1 MPRGYTT
8 ELTDEVVAKIKE
20 LHANGVWV
28 KQISKE
34 VQVPY
39 TKVCDILNPKQ
50 EKVVSFNLNQSNKSE
65 LEKLNYLYPSISKE
79 VKFIFFKHLNRIY
92 QKFFLNQNLT

>member
-1 MPRGYTT
+1 MTTTIMP
-8 ELTDEVVAKIKE
+8 EIIDNDIPNQLALMLSKKMKLT
-20 LHANGVWV
+20 
-28 KQISKE
+28 SS
-34 VQVPY
+34 
-39 TKVCDILNPKQ
+39 PKQ